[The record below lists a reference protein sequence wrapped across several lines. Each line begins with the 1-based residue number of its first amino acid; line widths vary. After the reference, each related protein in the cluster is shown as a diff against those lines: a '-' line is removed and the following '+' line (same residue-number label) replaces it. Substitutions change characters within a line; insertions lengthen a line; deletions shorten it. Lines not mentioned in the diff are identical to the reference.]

1 MPELVLPKSKIDL
14 TKMLATMRN
23 PKISALTSA
32 RKTDR
37 QDILREFDKQVSK
50 GNLTVVFITNT

>member
-14 TKMLATMRN
+14 TKMLANMRN
-23 PKISALTSA
+23 PKISVLSSA

-37 QDILREFDKQVSK
+37 QDILREFDKQISK
-50 GNLTVVFITNT
+50 GDLTVVFITNT